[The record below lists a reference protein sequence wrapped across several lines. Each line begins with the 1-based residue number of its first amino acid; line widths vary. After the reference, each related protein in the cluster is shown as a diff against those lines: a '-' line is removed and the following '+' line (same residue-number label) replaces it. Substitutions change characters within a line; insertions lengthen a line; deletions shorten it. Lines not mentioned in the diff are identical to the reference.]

1 MWKIFLSKIPWKW
14 FYLISQ
20 VFSTYICFDTF
31 FLYPQQH
38 RWRTK
43 IPTKGNKVDLVPSMH
58 RQWPVCREDHDLFSS
73 LLDNAPN
80 LLVGCVIL
88 KGIMIS
94 IPLAMNWQFVFP
106 ENYSIVFLSF
116 LDSPP
121 LMKYFAL
128 WVNFESKLCI
138 K

>member
-1 MWKIFLSKIPWKW
+1 MKMIFL
-14 FYLISQ
+14 ISR
-20 VFSTYICFDTF
+20 VFSIFVNCFDTF
-31 FLYPQQH
+31 FSTPQQH

-58 RQWPVCREDHDLFSS
+58 RQWQVCQEDHDLFSS

-121 LMKYFAL
+121 SYVVLCTMGQF
-128 WVNFESKLCI
+128 WVQIMHKTSPLQILSF
-138 K
+138 